1 MAGSERVRRCWAGG
15 EMMTMREPALGFSML
30 PMSVTWPASGIRR
43 KGEVTPF
50 KIETIRVI
58 LVIEDACIAPCR
70 GRMGFG

>member
-15 EMMTMREPALGFSML
+15 EMMIMRESALGFSML
-30 PMSVTWPASGIRR
+30 PMSVAWP
-43 KGEVTPF
+43 GEVTPF

-70 GRMGFG
+70 GRMGFGWAW